1 MRMDM
6 PNQQTIHHF
15 DVIIVGSG
23 GAGL

>member
-1 MRMDM
+1 MMRMDM

-23 GAGL
+23 GA